1 MKYMSLV
8 AGFMFIIIIIPKVQ
22 YLCTVIE
29 KQDMPLYVPPVCL
42 SVWNTLGN
50 TVCGTAKEA
59 EKMLNQPLRY
69 FFTGSSQSVF

>member
-1 MKYMSLV
+1 MTLV
-8 AGFMFIIIIIPKVQ
+8 AGFMFIIIIIPEVQ

-29 KQDMPLYVPPVCL
+29 KQDMPLPVPPVRL

-50 TVCGTAKEA
+50 TVWGTAKEA

-69 FFTGSSQSVF
+69 FFPGSPQSVF